1 MAERKRRPGK
11 KKEPTKFSRKMKKKL
26 LVMFSCVMVMLF
38 ALIGR
43 LTYIEQVK
51 GEEYKKQVLSQQGYE
66 SQSIPF
72 QRGEILDSK
81 GTVLASSVDVYNVIL
96 DCRLINEETYD
107 LESRKKIKKYVE
119 PTVEAL
125 LQCFPDVTEE
135 EVMAALTEKADSRYF
150 VLRKK
155 LHYEEIREF
164 QELESKVD
172 KKGKKVNP
180 NVQGVWF
187 EKEYQREYPYGNLAS
202 KVLGFTTSGNEGI
215 GGLEDYYNDVLNG
228 INGRQYGFLNSDN
241 NFEKTIKDP
250 INGRTLILTMDL
262 NIQKIVQERIAEF
275 QEEHRD
281 EEHEG
286 PGSNQ
291 TGVIVMNPQNGEILA
306 MSDSLV
312 YDLNNPR
319 DLSLYYTE
327 EEINGFSEQEQ
338 LDKLNKI
345 WQNYCITYTYEPG
358 STTKPFTVAT
368 ALETGKT
375 REWYDCDGVEKIGG
389 HEIHCVQR
397 SGHGPQTMEES
408 LMNSCNDAMM
418 AMAFEVGKEA
428 FYKYQNIFN
437 FGLRT
442 NIDLP
447 GEARTDTL
455 IYTVDNTNDTSL
467 ATNAFGQ
474 NFNVTMVQ
482 LASAFSSLINGGYY
496 YQPHLVKKIVDDNGN
511 TVQSFDKTVLKQ
523 TISRQTSDTI
533 KEYLYK
539 TVSEGT
545 GKSAKVAGYSM
556 GGKTG
561 TAQKGN
567 RDDKKYVVSFIGF
580 APVEN
585 PEVLV
590 YVVIDEA
597 NVILEKQSSALATE
611 LAKRIFTDL
620 LPYMNIFQDEET
632 EELENPEG
640 TEGIPEGENPE
651 GNEGGNPEGN
661 EGEGTPEGGN
671 PEENGGENTPEGGN
685 SEENGGENTP
695 EGGNSEENGG
705 EGTPGEGP
713 PGQGGEEGGAG
724 QPENPG
730 GDEYPA
736 EGIPEAMPE
745 GGEEAPPEE

>member
-685 SEENGGENTP
+685 SEENGGE
-695 EGGNSEENGG
+695 
-705 EGTPGEGP
+705 GTPGEGP